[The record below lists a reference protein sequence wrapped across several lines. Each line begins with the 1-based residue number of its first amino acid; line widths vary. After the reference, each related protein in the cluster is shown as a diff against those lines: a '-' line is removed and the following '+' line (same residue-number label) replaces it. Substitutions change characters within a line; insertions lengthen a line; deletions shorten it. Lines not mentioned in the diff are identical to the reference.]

1 MARQAFE
8 GFRRWTHGFGS
19 RTLDFRRETD
29 GVKLKVY
36 RYGEKVLR
44 EKATPVAVVD
54 DRLRKLAADMVE
66 TMHES
71 KGVGLAA
78 EQVGRLERMCVI
90 DIPEGCDESE
100 DELFNAPIQMPLV
113 LFNPEIV
120 AQEGS
125 QRDKEGCL
133 SFPNVGG
140 SLTRAAQVTCQ
151 YLDADNRPQMITA
164 RGFLARALQ
173 HEIDHLNG
181 ILYIDRMSAVERLTF
196 APKLKKLAKANGGT
210 R

>member
-1 MARQAFE
+1 M
-8 GFRRWTHGFGS
+8 
-19 RTLDFRRETD
+19 
-29 GVKLKVY
+29 KLKVFK
-36 RYGEKVLR
+36 YGEKVLR
-44 EKATPVAVVD
+44 EKANPVAVVD
-54 DRLRKLAADMVE
+54 DRLRKLAADMLE
-66 TMHES
+66 TMHDA

-90 DIPEGCDESE
+90 DIPEGCDEQE
-100 DELFNAPIQMPLV
+100 DEMFNAPIAMPLV

-181 ILYIDRMSAVERLTF
+181 ILYVDHMTAVERL
-196 APKLKKLAKANGGT
+196 ACAAKLKKLAKANGGV

>member
-1 MARQAFE
+1 M
-8 GFRRWTHGFGS
+8 
-19 RTLDFRRETD
+19 
-29 GVKLKVY
+29 KLKIY
-36 RYGEKVLR
+36 QYGEKVLR
-44 EKATPVAVVD
+44 EKAQPVVVVD
-54 DRLRKLAADMVE
+54 DKLRKLAEDMVE
-66 TMHES
+66 TMHAA

-90 DIPEGCDESE
+90 DIPEGCDEAE
-100 DELFNAPIQMPLV
+100 DEMFNAPIAMPLV

-125 QRDKEGCL
+125 VRDKEGCL

-151 YLDADNRPQMITA
+151 YLDAENRPQMITA
-164 RGFLARALQ
+164 RVYLARALQ

-181 ILYIDRMSAVERLTF
+181 ILYVDHMSAVERL
-196 APKLKKLAKANGGT
+196 ACAAKLKKLAKQNGGV